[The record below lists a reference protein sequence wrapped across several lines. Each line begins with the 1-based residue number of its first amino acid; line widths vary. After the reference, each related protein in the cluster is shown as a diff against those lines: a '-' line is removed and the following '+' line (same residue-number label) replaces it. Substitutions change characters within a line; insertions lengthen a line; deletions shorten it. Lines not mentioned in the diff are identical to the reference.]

1 MLTGVLLI
9 LAPLFLG
16 FAISISN
23 RRAMTTIH
31 YSVETLVYLI
41 LGMLG
46 LGARANGRPGQSA

>member
-31 YSVETLVYLI
+31 YSVETLV
-41 LGMLG
+41 
-46 LGARANGRPGQSA
+46 